1 MNSTEEY
8 LILVDEQD
16 HEIGTLEKHAAH
28 EQALLHR
35 AFSVFILKGDEILL
49 QQREA
54 SKYHC
59 GGLWTN
65 TCCGHPRPNEETKAA
80 AERRLYEELGFTQ
93 PLTGVGSFT
102 YRAEFDNGLTE
113 YEFDHV
119 FFAEYDAQAIKP
131 NPDEVSATEWLSI
144 DELKQRLK
152 KTPEQF
158 TPWLGLALSVLLKA
172 RGER

>member
-1 MNSTEEY
+1 MKNTEEY

-16 HEIGTLEKHAAH
+16 REVGTSEKQAAH
-28 EQALLHR
+28 EKALLHR
-35 AFSVFILKGDEILL
+35 AFSVFIMKGDEVLL
-49 QQREA
+49 QQRQS

-80 AERRLYEELGFTQ
+80 AERRLHEELGFAQ
-93 PLTGVGSFT
+93 PLKDVGSFT

-119 FFAEYDAQAIKP
+119 FFAEYDDQTISP
-131 NPDEVSATEWLSI
+131 NPDEVSAIEWLSV
-144 DELKQRLK
+144 EKLKQRLK
-152 KTPEQF
+152 KAPEQF

-172 RGER
+172 RGQK